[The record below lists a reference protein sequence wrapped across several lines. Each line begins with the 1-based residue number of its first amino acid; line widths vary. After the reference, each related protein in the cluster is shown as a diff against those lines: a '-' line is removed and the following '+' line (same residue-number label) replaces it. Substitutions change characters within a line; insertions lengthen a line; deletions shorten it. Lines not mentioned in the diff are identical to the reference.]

1 MANVSKNELYN
12 LICKYYEEHGNDS
25 PVPWNRG
32 YSVSEWASVLKVE
45 IAPATITALVREGL
59 LAVKEARTFDT
70 GRTVRCYYKPHTLE
84 ERDARLAEV
93 ERQHKIEWAK
103 CTIEKYEDHQRDA
116 QEIYE
121 KSVADAEQCLKK
133 TLAVLEQWYEEAVAL
148 LKENDEVV

>member
-12 LICKYYEEHGNDS
+12 LICEYYEEHGNNS

-32 YSVSEWASVLKVE
+32 FSVSEWASLLKVK

-59 LAVKEARTFDT
+59 LAVKEARAFDT

-84 ERDARLAEV
+84 ERDARLAEG
-93 ERQHKIEWAK
+93 ERQRKIEWAK
-103 CTIEKYEDHQRDA
+103 WTIEGYEDRKRGA
-116 QEIYE
+116 QENYQ
-121 KSVADAEQCLKK
+121 KCVADAGQQFEE
-133 TLAVLEQWYEEAVAL
+133 TLANLEQWYEEAVAL